1 MMGAMRTLLGSV
13 CPKAGRQLLPKY
25 AFSALAPVRV
35 LLYLR
40 THPRSSVAPWFLM
53 PFALD
58 SKLQARIEKVLASIG
73 LLGRVTVAG

>member
-1 MMGAMRTLLGSV
+1 
-13 CPKAGRQLLPKY
+13 
-25 AFSALAPVRV
+25 
-35 LLYLR
+35 
-40 THPRSSVAPWFLM
+40 M